1 VEKSSTLAIE
11 KRRSPVMLEKLKS
24 LAGTNGLLTYAEFV
38 QTALYDP
45 DLGYYTRLQKRVG
58 KTPNT
63 DFYTST
69 SMGPLF
75 GRLVAESA
83 KTLLQE
89 QEPGEFTFIEI
100 GAEPESSVLDGV
112 IHPFKEVQTL
122 RLGAPIRVNGKVII
136 FANEWLDAQP
146 FNRLVFEDGKWR
158 EIGVGMADEKLSE
171 VRMESIS
178 REILP
183 YLDELPDK
191 QANGYH
197 VDIPSGASQILQE
210 LVEQDWNG
218 LLLTLDYGKSKAEL
232 LESTPQG
239 TARAYRNHQ
248 QLNELLSNPGEQD
261 LTCHVCWDWLEA
273 ILTGNRFEGV
283 GTLRQESLF
292 MRYAKGP
299 IKEVLEDQEDTKEKG
314 RLMELLHP
322 AHLGLKF
329 QALSGFRK

>member
-1 VEKSSTLAIE
+1 ME

-45 DLGYYTRLQKRVG
+45 DLGYYSRLQQRVG
-58 KTPNT
+58 KTPNA

-83 KTLLQE
+83 KTLLQG
-89 QEPGEFTFIEI
+89 QEPGAFTFIEI
-100 GAEPESSVLDGV
+100 GAEPESSVLNGV
-112 IHPFKEVQTL
+112 IHPFKEAQTL
-122 RLGAPIRVNGKVII
+122 RLGDPIRVNGKVIV

-158 EIGVGMADEKLSE
+158 EIGVCMADGKLRE
-171 VRMESIS
+171 VRLESVS
-178 REILP
+178 GDILP
-183 YLDELPDK
+183 FLDELPDK
-191 QANGYH
+191 QPDGYH
-197 VDIPSGASQILQE
+197 VDIPSGASQKLKE
-210 LVEQDWNG
+210 LVAQDWEG
-218 LLLTLDYGKSKAEL
+218 LFLTLDYGKSKPEL
-232 LESTPQG
+232 LEGTPQG

-248 QLNELLSNPGEQD
+248 QLNELLANPGEQD
-261 LTCHVCWDWLEA
+261 LTCHLCWDWLEA
-273 ILTGNRFEGV
+273 ILNENRFEGV

-292 MRYAKGP
+292 MRYAEAP
-299 IKEVLEDQEDTKEKG
+299 IKEVLKNQADPKEKG

>member
-1 VEKSSTLAIE
+1 
-11 KRRSPVMLEKLKS
+11 MLEKLKS

-45 DLGYYTRLQKRVG
+45 DLGYYSRLQQRVG
-58 KTPNT
+58 KTPNA

-83 KTLLQE
+83 KTLLQG
-89 QEPGEFTFIEI
+89 QEPGAFTFIEI
-100 GAEPESSVLDGV
+100 GAEPESSVLNGV
-112 IHPFKEVQTL
+112 IHPFKEAQTL
-122 RLGAPIRVNGKVII
+122 RLGDPIRVNGKVIV

-146 FNRLVFEDGKWR
+146 FNRLVFEGGKWR
-158 EIGVGMADEKLSE
+158 EIGVNITDDKLSE
-171 VRMESIS
+171 VHLESIS
-178 REILP
+178 GEILP

-191 QANGYH
+191 QPDGYH
-197 VDIPSGASQILQE
+197 VDIPSGASQRLKE
-210 LVEQDWNG
+210 LVAQDWEG

-232 LESTPQG
+232 LESSPQG

-248 QLNELLSNPGEQD
+248 QSNELLTNPGDQD

>member
-1 VEKSSTLAIE
+1 
-11 KRRSPVMLEKLKS
+11 MLEKLKS
-24 LAGTNGLLTYAEFV
+24 LADTNGLLTYAEFV

-45 DLGYYTRLQKRVG
+45 DLGYYSRLQQRVG
-58 KTPNT
+58 KTPNA

-112 IHPFKEVQTL
+112 IHPFKEARTL
-122 RLGAPIRVNGKVII
+122 RLGDPIRVNGKVIV

-158 EIGVGMADEKLSE
+158 EIGVNIADEKLSE
-171 VRMESIS
+171 VRLESVS

-191 QANGYH
+191 QPNGYH
-197 VDIPSGASQILQE
+197 VDIPSGASQRLKD
-210 LVEQDWNG
+210 LVEQDWEG
-218 LLLTLDYGKSKAEL
+218 LFLTLDYGKSKAEL

-239 TARAYRNHQ
+239 TARAYRNHKQ
-248 QLNELLSNPGEQD
+248 SSELLSNPGEQD
-261 LTCHVCWDWLEA
+261 LTCHLCWDWLEA
-273 ILTGNRFEGV
+273 ILTGNRFQDV

-292 MRYAKGP
+292 MRYAEGP
-299 IKEVLEDQEDTKEKG
+299 IKEVLENQSDLKEKG

-329 QALSGFRK
+329 QALRGFRK